1 MSQWFLAAWAV
12 GGFCLVAAVGGAG
25 PIDFHALKPPAEL
38 VPKETVAVSDAVVC
52 FLEGPAFDGKDL
64 YFSDVAGNRIM
75 KLDAKGNV
83 SVFRADSGR
92 TNGNVIDAKG
102 RLVSCEGGE
111 MGPGGRRRIVRTDLA
126 SGDVTVLTERFE
138 GKRYNSPNDLCAD
151 AKGRIW
157 FTDPRYGV
165 DRSDLEMDVEGVYR
179 IDPDG
184 KVARVLTQMDIDR
197 PNGVAIAPDNR
208 TLYVVDSHPKM
219 GGNRK
224 IWGFAI
230 ADDGSLSKRR
240 LVFDFGKGRGGDGLR
255 VDAQGNLWVAAGISV
270 PRGPSETL
278 DVPPGIYTISP
289 TGEMLGR
296 VAIPENLIT
305 NLCFAG
311 ADRKTV
317 HVTAGKTIYR
327 FPTNV
332 AGYAPG
338 R

>member
-1 MSQWFLAAWAV
+1 MPHRFLAAWAV
-12 GGFCLVAAVGGAG
+12 GGFCLVAAAGGAG
-25 PIDFHALKPPAEL
+25 PIDFHTLKPPADF

-92 TNGNVIDAKG
+92 TNSNVIDAQG
-102 RLVSCEGGE
+102 RLV
-111 MGPGGRRRIVRTDLA
+111 
-126 SGDVTVLTERFE
+126 
-138 GKRYNSPNDLCAD
+138 
-151 AKGRIW
+151 
-157 FTDPRYGV
+157 
-165 DRSDLEMDVEGVYR
+165 
-179 IDPDG
+179 
-184 KVARVLTQMDIDR
+184 
-197 PNGVAIAPDNR
+197 
-208 TLYVVDSHPKM
+208 YVVDSHPKM

-240 LVFDFGKGRGGDGLR
+240 LIFDFGKGRGGDGLR
-255 VDAQGNLWVAAGISV
+255 VDVQGNLWVAAGISV
-270 PRGPSETL
+270 PRGPGETL

-289 TGEMLGR
+289 IGEMLGR

-332 AGYAPG
+332 AGYVPG